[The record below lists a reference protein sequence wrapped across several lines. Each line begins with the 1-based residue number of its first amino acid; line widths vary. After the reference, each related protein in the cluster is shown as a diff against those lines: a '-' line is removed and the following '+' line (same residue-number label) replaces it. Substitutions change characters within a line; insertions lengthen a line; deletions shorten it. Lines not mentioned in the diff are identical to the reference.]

1 MQIFV
6 NPNMKR
12 WRPVLLYALLITFL
26 SSIPGKNVPAP
37 RLPYADKAAHLV
49 LYSGAGF
56 VTHQAARSVPA
67 AWALA
72 AAYGAFDETY
82 QKLIPRRTS
91 SVQDWCADAAGALI
105 GALLSLGYEKIRSRR
120 ASS

>member
-12 WRPVLLYALLITFL
+12 WRPVILYALLITGL
-26 SSIPGKNVPAP
+26 SSIPGKDVPSF
-37 RLPYADKAAHLV
+37 RFSHADKAAHLV

-56 VTHQAARSVPA
+56 FAHQAVCSVPA
-67 AWALA
+67 AWVLV

-82 QKLIPRRTS
+82 QKLIPNRTS
-91 SVQDWCADAAGALI
+91 SVQDWFADAAGAMI